1 MMGAPRSHGLRA
13 GVHDPRSHQA
23 TTEERPAMTSQP
35 PQQPGGYGHQPG
47 EGEEARR
54 PDGGQSAPEQGQP
67 GYGQQPPSYGQPGY
81 GQQPGYGAPYGQPSY
96 GQPGYGQQPG
106 YGAPY
111 GQPPYGQ
118 PDYGQPDY
126 GQPDFGQQPGYGYG
140 QPEQPGYGYGQPG
153 SGAQHPQPYG
163 QPPYGQSPWGQP
175 AYGQQAPWGQ
185 PYGQQ
190 PPAQQP
196 WAPQA
201 RSGPQV
207 GLDRTRVHRGDW
219 LVTLCAVAFLLF
231 AALPWFTFDF
241 GFGFSES
248 INGFDFTLVTT
259 AAVLLV
265 LAAVWSLLPAVV
277 DLGLP
282 FPRGFVTVGL
292 TSLALLLT
300 FAEWLSSFEGGFSP
314 FALLTFLTAA
324 AAVVVAVL
332 TLLRQPHSRPGTTSA
347 GTPWPTQQPGQPWQ
361 PATYGQQ
368 QPPYAAPSAPEQSPP
383 TPPGSTTPPSEGD
396 RDPHRPG
403 GSTASGAGADPSA

>member
-1 MMGAPRSHGLRA
+1 
-13 GVHDPRSHQA
+13 
-23 TTEERPAMTSQP
+23 MTSQT
-35 PQQPGGYGHQPG
+35 PQPPGGYGHRPG
-47 EGEEARR
+47 EDEGEPR
-54 PDGGQSAPEQGQP
+54 PDGGWAEPGPAHP
-67 GYGQQPPSYGQPGY
+67 GYGPPPSYGTPGQGYGSYGQPPYGHPAYHQPLYDQPGHGQWSY
-81 GQQPGYGAPYGQPSY
+81 GQQPGYGAHP
-96 GQPGYGQQPG
+96 
-106 YGAPY
+106 
-111 GQPPYGQ
+111 
-118 PDYGQPDY
+118 
-126 GQPDFGQQPGYGYG
+126 
-140 QPEQPGYGYGQPG
+140 
-153 SGAQHPQPYG
+153 PQPYG
-163 QPPYGQSPWGQP
+163 QPPWGWP
-175 AYGQQAPWGQ
+175 GPGAAPYGQQPPWGQ

-196 WAPQA
+196 WAPPS

-207 GLDRTRVHRGDW
+207 GLDRRRLGRGDW
-219 LVTLCAVAFLLF
+219 LVALCAVAFVLF

-248 INGFDFTLVTT
+248 INGFDFALVTT

-277 DLGLP
+277 DLDLP

-300 FAEWLSSFEGGFSP
+300 LVEWLSTFEGGFSP

-383 TPPGSTTPPSEGD
+383 TPPSEGD
-396 RDPHRPG
+396 RDPRRPG
-403 GSTASGAGADPSA
+403 GSTASGAGSDPSA

>member
-1 MMGAPRSHGLRA
+1 
-13 GVHDPRSHQA
+13 
-23 TTEERPAMTSQP
+23 MTSQP

-47 EGEEARR
+47 EGEDAGRPTAGSP
-54 PDGGQSAPEQGQP
+54 PDGGQSAPGQAQP
-67 GYGQQPPSYGQPGY
+67 WYGQQSPSYGQPGY
-81 GQQPGYGAPYGQPSY
+81 GQQPGYGAPYGQPGYGPPSY
-96 GQPGYGQQPG
+96 GQPSYGEPGYGQQT
-106 YGAPY
+106 
-111 GQPPYGQ
+111 
-118 PDYGQPDY
+118 
-126 GQPDFGQQPGYGYG
+126 
-140 QPEQPGYGYGQPG
+140 GYGYGQPG
-153 SGAQHPQPYG
+153 HGAQYPQAYG
-163 QPPYGQSPWGQP
+163 QPPYGQSPWGQPGHGQP

-196 WAPQA
+196 WAPPA
-201 RSGPQV
+201 RSGTPA
-207 GLDRTRVHRGDW
+207 GLDRKRVHRGDW

-248 INGFDFTLVTT
+248 INGFDFSLVTT

-300 FAEWLSSFEGGFSP
+300 LVEWLTTFEGGFSP

-332 TLLRQPHSRPGTTSA
+332 TLLRQPHSRPVTTPGGTS
-347 GTPWPTQQPGQPWQ
+347 WPTQQTGQPGQPWQ
-361 PATYGQQ
+361 PAPYGQQ
-368 QPPYAAPSAPEQSPP
+368 QPPDAVPSAPEQSPP
-383 TPPGSTTPPSEGD
+383 TPPGSATPPSESD
-396 RDPHRPG
+396 RDPRRPG
-403 GSTASGAGADPSA
+403 GSTASGAGSDPSA

>member
-1 MMGAPRSHGLRA
+1 
-13 GVHDPRSHQA
+13 
-23 TTEERPAMTSQP
+23 MTSQP

-47 EGEEARR
+47 EGEDARR
-54 PDGGQSAPEQGQP
+54 PDGGQSAPEQAQP
-67 GYGQQPPSYGQPGY
+67 GYGQQPPSYGQPE
-81 GQQPGYGAPYGQPSY
+81 
-96 GQPGYGQQPG
+96 YGQQPG

-118 PDYGQPDY
+118 QPGYGY
-126 GQPDFGQQPGYGYG
+126 GQQPGYGYG
-140 QPEQPGYGYGQPG
+140 PPG
-153 SGAQHPQPYG
+153 SGAQYPQPYG
-163 QPPYGQSPWGQP
+163 QPPYGQSPRDQP

-219 LVTLCAVAFLLF
+219 LVTLCAVVFLLF

-314 FALLTFLTAA
+314 FALLTFLTVAA
-324 AAVVVAVL
+324 AAVVAVL

-347 GTPWPTQQPGQPWQ
+347 GTPWPTQQPGQQPWQ
-361 PATYGQQ
+361 PATYGQ

-383 TPPGSTTPPSEGD
+383 TPPGSTTPPSGGD

-403 GSTASGAGADPSA
+403 GSTASGAGVDPSA

>member
-81 GQQPGYGAPYGQPSY
+81 GQQPGYGAPYGQPGY
-96 GQPGYGQQPG
+96 GQPG
-106 YGAPY
+106 
-111 GQPPYGQ
+111 
-118 PDYGQPDY
+118 Y

-163 QPPYGQSPWGQP
+163 QPPYGQSPWDQP
-175 AYGQQAPWGQ
+175 AYGQQAPLRQ

-300 FAEWLSSFEGGFSP
+300 LAEWLSSFEGGFSL

-332 TLLRQPHSRPGTTSA
+332 TLLRQPRSRQATTPG
-347 GTPWPTQQPGQPWQ
+347 GTPWPTQHPTQQAGQQWQ
-361 PATYGQQ
+361 AVPYGQ
-368 QPPYAAPSAPEQSPP
+368 QPPYAAPSAPGQAPP
-383 TPPGSTTPPSEGD
+383 TTQWPATPPSEGD
-396 RDPHRPG
+396 RDPRRPG

>member
-81 GQQPGYGAPYGQPSY
+81 GQQPGYGAPYGQP
-96 GQPGYGQQPG
+96 
-106 YGAPY
+106 PY
-111 GQPPYGQ
+111 GQP
-118 PDYGQPDY
+118 
-126 GQPDFGQQPGYGYG
+126 GYG